1 MQTANEI
8 LSEWKRHPI
17 TEWMFRELLIR
28 KTALTEALQ
37 NEAGRNPVED
47 ARASGRIL
55 EIQEII
61 NIDFEESL

>member
-1 MQTANEI
+1 
-8 LSEWKRHPI
+8 
-17 TEWMFRELLIR
+17 MFRELLIR